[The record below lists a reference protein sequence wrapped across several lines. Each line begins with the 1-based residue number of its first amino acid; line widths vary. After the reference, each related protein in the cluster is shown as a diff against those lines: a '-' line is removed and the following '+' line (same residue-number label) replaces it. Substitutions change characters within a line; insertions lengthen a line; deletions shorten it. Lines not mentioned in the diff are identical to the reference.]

1 VLTWIKDVARRL
13 ADISSRSAGKADT
26 AMKIPLQISFSNMT
40 PSDAVRARIEELAA
54 RLDRFHERIMS
65 CRVVVSAPNRRQ
77 RTGRLYHVSI
87 DLKLPGH
94 EIAINRGPAQNQAHE
109 DVYVAIRDA
118 FEALVRRIED
128 VSRQQRGDI
137 KTHEEAPSGE
147 VVRLFPDK
155 SCGFIEDKTAGEIYF
170 HAHSVLNDGFGK
182 LKVGSKVRYS
192 AEPGDKGL
200 HATVVRPLGQ

>member
-1 VLTWIKDVARRL
+1 LTWINDAKCRL
-13 ADISSRSAGKADT
+13 TDIQACSASKVDT

-54 RLDRFHERIMS
+54 RLDRFHDRIMS

-77 RTGRLYHVSI
+77 RSGRLYHISI

-94 EIAINRGPAQNQAHE
+94 EIAINRDPSQDQAHE

-137 KTHEEAPSGE
+137 KTHEEALIGE
-147 VVRLFPDK
+147 VVRLFLDK
-155 SCGFIEDKTAGEIYF
+155 SYGFIKDKTAGEIYF
-170 HAHSVLNDGFGK
+170 HAHSVPNDGFRK
-182 LKVGSKVRYS
+182 LKVGAKVHYS

-200 HATVVRPLGQ
+200 HATVVKPLGQ

>member
-1 VLTWIKDVARRL
+1 MLTWIKDGSRRL
-13 ADISSRSAGKADT
+13 ADIPGCSASKADT

-40 PSDAVRARIEELAA
+40 PSDGVRARIDELAG
-54 RLDRFHERIMS
+54 RLDRFHDRIMS

-77 RTGRLYHVSI
+77 RSGRLYHVSI

-94 EIAINRGPAQNQAHE
+94 EIAINRDPSQKQAHE

-137 KTHEEAPSGE
+137 KTHNEPTTGE

-155 SCGFIEDKTAGEIYF
+155 SYGFIEDKTAGEIYF
-170 HAHSVLNDGFGK
+170 HAHSVPNDGFRR
-182 LKVGSKVRYS
+182 LKVGSKVHYS

-200 HATVVRPLGQ
+200 HATVVTPLS